1 MARYLT
7 QDLNVDLG
15 DEIPD
20 DTTLN
25 MLQFRGRQTTLV
37 IARSALPE
45 QQSLNDAYTFQLD
58 LLHKRLTAL
67 TCTDPVT
74 VFIGKDKQVEGREAV
89 LQFMHANQPMY
100 QLQLACQLPGQQR
113 LLVLNYSKHSAL
125 TEADISHW
133 RAIKDSL
140 HFA

>member
-1 MARYLT
+1 MAEYLT
-7 QDLNVDLG
+7 QDLTVDLG
-15 DEIPD
+15 DEMPE

-25 MLQFRGRQTTLV
+25 MLQFRERQTTLV
-37 IARSALPE
+37 IARSALPA
-45 QQSLNDAYTFQLD
+45 QQTLDKAYAFQLD

-67 TCTDPVT
+67 TCTDAVT
-74 VFIGKDKQVEGREAV
+74 VFIGKDKQVEGREAA
-89 LQFMHANQPMY
+89 LQFTHANQPMY

>member
-15 DEIPD
+15 DEMPD

-25 MLQFRGRQTTLV
+25 MLQFRERQTTLI

-45 QQSLNDAYTFQLD
+45 HQTLDAAYTFQLD

-74 VFIGKDKQVEGREAV
+74 VFIGGDEQVEGREAA

-125 TEADISHW
+125 TEADIVHW
-133 RAIKDSL
+133 REIKNSL
-140 HFA
+140 HFT

>member
-7 QDLNVDLG
+7 QELNADLG
-15 DEIPD
+15 DEMPE

-37 IARSALPE
+37 IARSVLPDH
-45 QQSLNDAYTFQLD
+45 QTLDDAYTMQLD

-74 VFIGKDKQVEGREAV
+74 VFIGKDEQVEGREAA
-89 LQFMHANQPMY
+89 LQFTHVNQPMY
-100 QLQLACQLPGQQR
+100 QIQLACQLPGQQR
-113 LLVLNYSKHSAL
+113 LLVLNYSKHGAL

>member
-7 QDLNVDLG
+7 QDLNVELG
-15 DEIPD
+15 DEMPD

-25 MLQFRGRQTTLV
+25 MLQFRQRRTTLV
-37 IARSALPE
+37 IARSTLPE
-45 QQSLNDAYTFQLD
+45 HQTLDEAYTFQLD

-67 TCTDPVT
+67 TCTDPVS
-74 VFIGKDKQVEGREAV
+74 VFIGEDEQVEGREAA

-100 QLQLACQLPGQQR
+100 QLQLACQPPGQQR
-113 LLVLNYSKHSAL
+113 LLVLNYSKHSGF
-125 TEADISHW
+125 TEADIGHW

-140 HFA
+140 HFT

>member
-15 DEIPD
+15 DEMPE

-25 MLQFRGRQTTLV
+25 MLQFRERQTTLV
-37 IARSALPE
+37 IARSTLPE
-45 QQSLNDAYTFQLD
+45 HQTLDEAYAFQLD
-58 LLHKRLTAL
+58 LLHKRLAAL

-74 VFIGKDKQVEGREAV
+74 VFIGKDKPVEGREAV
-89 LQFMHANQPMY
+89 LQFTHANKPMY

-125 TEADISHW
+125 SEADIGHW

>member
-1 MARYLT
+1 MAEYLT
-7 QDLNVDLG
+7 QDLTVDLG
-15 DEIPD
+15 EEMPE

-25 MLQFRGRQTTLV
+25 MLQFCERQTTLV
-37 IARSALPE
+37 IARSALPPH
-45 QQSLNDAYTFQLD
+45 QTLDDAYAFQLD
-58 LLHKRLTAL
+58 LLRKRLNAL
-67 TCTDPVT
+67 TCTDAVT
-74 VFIGKDKQVEGREAV
+74 VFIGKDKQVEGREAA
-89 LQFMHANQPMY
+89 LQFTHANQPMY

>member
-15 DEIPD
+15 DEMPD

-25 MLQFRGRQTTLV
+25 ILQFRERQTTLV

-45 QQSLNDAYTFQLD
+45 HQTLDAAYTFQLD

-74 VFIGKDKQVEGREAV
+74 VFIGGDEQVEGREAA
-89 LQFMHANQPMY
+89 LQFTHANQPMY

-125 TEADISHW
+125 TEADIVHW
-133 RAIKDSL
+133 REIKNSL
-140 HFA
+140 HFT

>member
-15 DEIPD
+15 DEMPE

-25 MLQFRGRQTTLV
+25 MLQFRERQTTLV

-45 QQSLNDAYTFQLD
+45 HQTLDEAYAFQLD
-58 LLHKRLTAL
+58 LLHKRLAAL

-74 VFIGKDKQVEGREAV
+74 VFIGKDEPVEGREAV
-89 LQFMHANQPMY
+89 LQFTHANQPMY

-125 TEADISHW
+125 SEADIGHW

>member
-15 DEIPD
+15 DEMPE

-25 MLQFRGRQTTLV
+25 MLQFRERQTTLV

-45 QQSLNDAYTFQLD
+45 HQTLDEAYAFQLN
-58 LLHKRLTAL
+58 LLHKRLAAL

-74 VFIGKDKQVEGREAV
+74 VFIGKDKPVEGREAV
-89 LQFMHANQPMY
+89 LQFTHANKPMY

-113 LLVLNYSKHSAL
+113 LLVLNYSQHSAL
-125 TEADISHW
+125 SEADIGHW

>member
-15 DEIPD
+15 DEMPE

-25 MLQFRGRQTTLV
+25 MLQFRERQTTLV

-45 QQSLNDAYTFQLD
+45 HQSLDDAYAFQLD

-74 VFIGKDKQVEGREAV
+74 VFIGKDTHVEGREAA
-89 LQFMHANQPMY
+89 LQFTHGNQPMY
-100 QLQLACQLPGQQR
+100 QLQLACQLPDQQR
-113 LLVLNYSKHSAL
+113 LLVLNYSKPSAL